1 MSTKAAALPKNIAAL
16 TKREA
21 ELQSSV
27 DKWGQAAF
35 RAERDRLTAV
45 VHSGSASDKEI
56 SLHADF
62 RDGGKINEDFS
73 AMEASSSA
81 ALDAF
86 RRANWEEFR
95 EFLRARLQARRDREA
110 SIQNDIE
117 VLRSGYGI
125 QVDYSDPEASTTSQL
140 ALIVEG
146 DSPGFIRF
154 LAATEIF

>member
-16 TKREA
+16 VKRES
-21 ELQSSV
+21 ELQAQV
-27 DKWGQAAF
+27 HKWGQAAF

-45 VHSGSASDKEI
+45 VHSGSATDEEI

-73 AMEASSSA
+73 AMEASCSA
-81 ALDAF
+81 ALDSF
-86 RRANWEEFR
+86 RRANWQEFR
-95 EFLRARLQARRDREA
+95 AFLLTRLQCRRDREV

-140 ALIVEG
+140 ALIVEV

-154 LAATEIF
+154 LAATETF

>member
-21 ELQSSV
+21 ELQASV
-27 DKWGQAAF
+27 DKWSQAAF

-45 VHSGSASDKEI
+45 VHSGSATDEEI
-56 SLHADF
+56 ALHADF

-73 AMEASSSA
+73 AMEASCSA
-81 ALDAF
+81 ALDSF
-86 RRANWEEFR
+86 RRANWQEYR
-95 EFLRARLQARRDREA
+95 AFLLTRLQCRRDREV

-125 QVDYSDPEASTTSQL
+125 QVDYSDPEAVVTSQL
-140 ALIVEG
+140 ALLVERE
-146 DSPGFIRF
+146 DSGWIRF
-154 LAATEIF
+154 GAAAEIF